1 MQAQRLHRRQRH
13 CQQVARKNKVVAVM
27 EVAAVAAV
35 AVAVV
40 VVAAV
45 AVVALPQRQQGGSHR
60 TTKALV
66 SPDSREAQRHRPAAA
81 CWPAVVG
88 RPRTAGAG
96 VLEQVRLLR
105 VSFEERSGGS
115 AEGRSPFCWCL
126 RSISPW
132 LRRG

>member
-35 AVAVV
+35 AAVAVAVV
-40 VVAAV
+40 VVAAA
-45 AVVALPQRQQGGSHR
+45 AVVALPQGQQGGSHR
-60 TTKALV
+60 TTKAVV
-66 SPDSREAQRHRPAAA
+66 SPDSREAQRHRP
-81 CWPAVVG
+81 VVG
-88 RPRTAGAG
+88 RPRTAGVG

-115 AEGRSPFCWCL
+115 AEGRSRFCWCL